1 MRRRTLLS
9 FVSVRVYVSFPP
21 PTKQRLYINANL
33 KWVRT
38 ELGGSAA
45 DLSIEEGAVAT
56 LEKILTAG
64 KEDNGAFMNVRV
76 KGWENFTEGKN
87 LYDGVNY
94 PW

>member
-1 MRRRTLLS
+1 MSHFRPRQQ
-9 FVSVRVYVSFPP
+9 
-21 PTKQRLYINANL
+21 KLYINPNF

-45 DLSIEEGAVAT
+45 DLSVEEGAVAT
-56 LEKILTAG
+56 LEKIIAAR
-64 KEDNGAFMNVRV
+64 KEDSGAFMNVRV
-76 KGWENFTEGKN
+76 KGWENPTEGKN